1 MKELELLIRLLAAVH
16 AAEEKAVFDPVFVDE
31 RILKAP
37 PAARDRAALKAMKAG
52 YLDGLHVINGIDGQ
66 EVPYIAWEYS
76 KPFVTMQ
83 GLEYLDDNAIAKR
96 VLSELKETAIS
107 LAAQTVGAVISSKL

>member
-52 YLDGLHVINGIDGQ
+52 YLDGLHVINGIDGH
-66 EVPYIAWEYS
+66 PYIAWEYS

-96 VLSELKETAIS
+96 VLSELKDTAIS